1 MGRGIAK
8 RLEKY
13 QIFDMHGITEIDP
26 EILYKEFGV
35 NAEFLIDHAYGK
47 EPCTIEDIHN
57 YRSKS
62 NSLSNSQIL
71 FEDYEYNDARLVF
84 KEMIE
89 LNVLELVDRK
99 LVTNNISLGVG
110 YSKDVIK
117 PTGASMKLDEYTSSY
132 KKLNEYFL
140 DLFDKTTNKNYPIRR
155 LAIGLNNV
163 VDESFATFT
172 LFTDFEQEA
181 KEKRMQETILDIK
194 KKYGKNAIL
203 KGMNLQ
209 DKATTRTRNKLIG
222 GHNGE

>member
-1 MGRGIAK
+1 MNV
-8 RLEKY
+8 
-13 QIFDMHGITEIDP
+13 H
-26 EILYKEFGV
+26 
-35 NAEFLIDHAYGK
+35 HA
-47 EPCTIEDIHN
+47 
-57 YRSKS
+57 
-62 NSLSNSQIL
+62 
-71 FEDYEYNDARLVF
+71 
-84 KEMIE
+84 
-89 LNVLELVDRK
+89 
-99 LVTNNISLGVG
+99 NNISLGVG

-140 DLFDKTTNKNYPIRR
+140 DLFDKTTNKNHPIRR

-209 DKATTRTRNKLIG
+209 DKATTRIRNKLIG